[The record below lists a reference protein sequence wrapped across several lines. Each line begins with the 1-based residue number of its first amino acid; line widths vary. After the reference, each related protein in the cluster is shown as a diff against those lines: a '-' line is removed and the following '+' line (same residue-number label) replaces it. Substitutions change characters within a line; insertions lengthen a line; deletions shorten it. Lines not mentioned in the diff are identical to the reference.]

1 MKTPENPGTCCLIRK
16 CYRGT
21 PPGGARDSSIL
32 STENKLLPHRDVTNL
47 WRCSIARRSA
57 SRRNTNCSKFFA
69 NVISRHPSSR
79 KQQSWMNSLPS
90 LAVIASMLFDCS
102 PELIL
107 WFTSHPP
114 CPGGSFRG
122 GPRGAHRTLGSCR
135 SHLREASESHSAWS
149 HLGAGAERASGCR
162 SDRPATPLSGQPG
175 NYRPTPRADP
185 RDSRSTPEAQPATKS
200 SRQIPIRTFADW
212 KEPEPGFLE
221 VDFVAHCGDCMQGT
235 FLWSLVATDVCSG

>member
-1 MKTPENPGTCCLIRK
+1 MR
-16 CYRGT
+16 
-21 PPGGARDSSIL
+21 
-32 STENKLLPHRDVTNL
+32 
-47 WRCSIARRSA
+47 RRSA

-69 NVISRHPSSR
+69 NVISRHPVE

-107 WFTSHPP
+107 WSTSHPP
-114 CPGGSFRG
+114 CPGGSI
-122 GPRGAHRTLGSCR
+122 PRRSARRHRTLGSCR
-135 SHLREASESHSAWS
+135 SHLREASESHPAWS

-162 SDRPATPLSGQPG
+162 SDRPATPLAVSPATIDRLLAPIRGTAG
-175 NYRPTPRADP
+175 RR
-185 RDSRSTPEAQPATKS
+185 RKCKPATKS

-221 VDFVAHCGDCMQGT
+221 VDFVAHCGDSMQGT
-235 FLWSLVATDVCSG
+235 FLWSLVATDVCSGWTEAVPLVAREQFLVIEGLAVMPRQFPVPIRGIDTDNDSAFINETLQG